1 MFVKFHE
8 ICFKDKMF
16 EDINDE
22 FSNSNSYR
30 NSEIVVGAS
39 PSTYDLKIQ
48 NIVSTL
54 LQKTIFSEVKK
65 NYSRKKNSDEY
76 IQWDGIENYDNIPH
90 LKKAII

>member
-1 MFVKFHE
+1 
-8 ICFKDKMF
+8 MF

-30 NSEIVVGAS
+30 NSEIVGDS

-65 NYSRKKNSDEY
+65 IYSRKK
-76 IQWDGIENYDNIPH
+76 
-90 LKKAII
+90 KF

>member
-22 FSNSNSYR
+22 CSNSNSYR

-65 NYSRKKNSDEY
+65 FYIVEKKILTSTYNGME
-76 IQWDGIENYDNIPH
+76 
-90 LKKAII
+90 LKIMITYLI

>member
-1 MFVKFHE
+1 MKNSREIDLFLYTFHKMFVKFHE

-30 NSEIVVGAS
+30 NSEIVVDAS
-39 PSTYDLKIQ
+39 PCTYDLKIQ

-65 NYSRKKNSDEY
+65 
-76 IQWDGIENYDNIPH
+76 I
-90 LKKAII
+90 L

>member
-1 MFVKFHE
+1 MTNFQTP
-8 ICFKDKMF
+8 
-16 EDINDE
+16 
-22 FSNSNSYR
+22 NSYR

-65 NYSRKKNSDEY
+65 
-76 IQWDGIENYDNIPH
+76 I
-90 LKKAII
+90 L